1 MAKANVL
8 QTNFASGELDPK
20 MLGRADTAA
29 YTNGAKKLK
38 NYALLATGGVMRRP
52 GSFRRAVLS
61 GPSRIIQFDYDITNR
76 YLLALQNGQTRVYS
90 TTGTLIA
97 TLTTPWLLA
106 DLFDLTYAQL
116 GDVVIICHP
125 NYAPQAI
132 KRVTTSNW
140 TVAAFAF
147 EVSNN
152 ANQTFQPYD
161 KFADANVT
169 LTPSANTGS
178 ITLTSSTALFTAS
191 HVGTRFRLY
200 DIEVLITAYTS
211 ATVVTGTV
219 QGTIEGK
226 YEANP
231 FRTKTSSNVIEVTHV
246 AHGLQTG
253 AQIAISGANA
263 IVTASGGTTIA
274 ASELNAT
281 KTITVIDNDTYTFT
295 VSTTASGAID
305 GGGPNVKFQPAG
317 MATRSWSEQVF
328 STVRGWP
335 SAVTFHEQRL
345 WFGGSPSKPAGVW
358 SSWINRFYNFSIKD
372 GLENE
377 SIQASIGSDQGSA
390 IRHMV
395 SNRHLQIFTGASEF
409 YCPRQTTQQTLTPG
423 NFVVVRQTPYG
434 SSSVRPMPFDGA
446 TLFVQ
451 ANLRT
456 VREFLYTDSD
466 SSYNST
472 NISFVAGHLIVD
484 PKELAVIQ
492 GTTQRGEQYAVVRKA
507 DGTLAV
513 FHSARSEKLAGWTP
527 WELHPD
533 HSVYSICGLGNALY
547 MVCYRE
553 GGYYLEQLQADD
565 SLSVDCAETYTN
577 ATPQTTWTVN
587 ACYQGKTIEVISGDF
602 FMGTFTVD
610 ASNQITLTD
619 AVSTITVGYDY
630 ETLLETMPPH
640 LQLPQG
646 SQLGDLQ
653 RIAQVLVWVE
663 STLSLRLA
671 GQSLILRDVVD
682 NIEAAPSR
690 ANYVYRFNLS
700 GYSRQPTVTI
710 DQDEPLAV
718 RILAMRYK
726 VVG

>member
-1 MAKANVL
+1 
-8 QTNFASGELDPK
+8 

-29 YTNGAKKLK
+29 YANGAKSLK
-38 NYALLATGGVMRRP
+38 NYQLLATGGTMRRA
-52 GSFRRAVLS
+52 GTWRKAVLS
-61 GPSRIIQFDYDITNR
+61 GPTRIIQFDYDVANR
-76 YLLALQNGQTRVYS
+76 YLIGVQDSQTRIYG
-90 TTGTLIA
+90 TDGTLVA

-125 NYAPQAI
+125 NYQTQVI
-132 KRVTTSNW
+132 KRVSSLSW
-140 TVAAFAF
+140 TVSTFSF
-147 EVSNN
+147 ESSTST
-152 ANQTFQPYD
+152 NQLFQPYD
-161 KFADANVT
+161 KFVDSSVT
-169 LTPSANTGS
+169 VTPSGVSGS
-178 ITLTSSTALFTAS
+178 ITLTASSALFTSS

-200 DIEVLITAYTS
+200 TIEVLITAYTS
-211 ATVVTGTV
+211 STVVTGTV
-219 QGTIEGK
+219 QGTIQGT
-226 YEANP
+226 YDTNP
-231 FRTKTSSNVIEVTHV
+231 FRTKTNSTLIEVTHV
-246 AHGLQTG
+246 AHGLTTG
-253 AQIAISGANA
+253 ATISISGANA
-263 IVTASGGTTIA
+263 ILTASGGNTIA
-274 ASELNAT
+274 ATELNTT
-281 KTITVIDNDTYTFT
+281 KTITVVDDDLYTFNVT
-295 VSTTASGAID
+295 TTASGAVD
-305 GGGPNVKFQPAG
+305 GGGPNVKFQPSG
-317 MATRSWSEQVF
+317 IATRYWDEQAF

-335 SAVTFHEQRL
+335 RAVTFHEQRL
-345 WFGGSPSKPAGVW
+345 WFGGSNSKPAGVW

-395 SNRHLQIFTGASEF
+395 SNRHLQIFTGAGEF
-409 YCPRQTTQQTLTPG
+409 FCPRQTTQQTLTPG

-434 SSSVRPMPFDGA
+434 SSAVRPAPFDGA

-472 NISFVAGHLIVD
+472 NISFVAGHLIIG
-484 PKELAVIQ
+484 PKEMSVIK
-492 GTTQRGEQYAVVRKA
+492 GTTQRGEQYAVIVKT

-527 WELHPD
+527 WSLKTG
-533 HSVYSICGLGNALY
+533 HSVYSVCGLGNSLY

-553 GGYYLEQLQADD
+553 GGYYLEQLEADD
-565 SLSVDCAETYTN
+565 SLSLDCAETYSSGT
-577 ATPQTTWTVN
+577 AQSTWTVN
-587 ACYQGKTIEVISGDF
+587 SCYQGKSIAVISGDF
-602 FMGTFTVD
+602 YMGAFTPNS
-610 ASNQITLTD
+610 SNQITLSD
-619 AVSTITVGYDY
+619 AVTTITVGYSYD
-630 ETLLETMPPH
+630 TNLETMPPH

-663 STLSLRLA
+663 SSLSLKLA
-671 GQSLILRDVVD
+671 GQTLILRDVVD

-690 ANYVYRFNLS
+690 ANGVYKFNLS

-710 DQDEPLAV
+710 TQEEPLPV